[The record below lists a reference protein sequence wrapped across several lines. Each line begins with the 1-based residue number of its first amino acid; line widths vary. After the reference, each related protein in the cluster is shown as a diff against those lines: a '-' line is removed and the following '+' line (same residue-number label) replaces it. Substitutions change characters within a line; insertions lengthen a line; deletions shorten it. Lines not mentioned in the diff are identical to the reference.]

1 MEFLRRFL
9 FAIIVSGFVMGL
21 ILGGLILGP
30 SIIEWFMSLPE
41 LCKFAIIGFFIV
53 FIGVY
58 INSYQLW

>member
-9 FAIIVSGFVMGL
+9 FAIIVSCFVMGL

-41 LCKFAIIGFFIV
+41 LCKFVIIGFFIV